1 MGRTTGWLVLLGLA
15 VGAAGAPATGFD
27 FAAEV
32 LAVRDVRVPAEV
44 AGRVVERPENE
55 TAAVKA
61 DEVVVAL
68 DDVFLAAANQA
79 AQAAADRAVA
89 QEEWAKLEFER
100 ISKLFERKTVGEAE
114 FDRVRLKLLEARAQV
129 VAAKAVAH
137 EAERRLARTK
147 IRAPFAGKLVR
158 VYPERGEYLQVGA
171 PAFRIVDDSA
181 FKVITYVPADRVSLL
196 KVGQKVVMAPE
207 RAEPPLPVLEATVFS
222 IAAAAE
228 GPARTIRVEARAR
241 DASGRWRPG
250 MTGRLRPKGAAKGA
264 AKGLAEGKEGK

>member
-1 MGRTTGWLVLLGLA
+1 MGRTTGWLALLGLA
-15 VGAAGAPATGFD
+15 MGVAGAPPASPGFD

-32 LAVRDVRVPAEV
+32 QAVRDVRVPAEV

-55 TAAVKA
+55 TAAVQA

-68 DDVFLAAANQA
+68 DDVFLAAANEA
-79 AQAAADRAVA
+79 AQAAADRAEA
-89 QEEWAKLEFER
+89 QEEWAKLEFGR

-129 VAAKAVAH
+129 MAARAVAH

-158 VYPERGEYLQVGA
+158 IYPERGEYLQVGA
-171 PAFRIVDDSA
+171 PAFRIVDDTA
-181 FKVITYVPADRVSLL
+181 LKIVTYVSADRVDVL
-196 KVGQKVVMAPE
+196 KVGEKVAMAPE
-207 RAEPPLPVLEATVFS
+207 RPESSLPVLEATVFS
-222 IAAAAE
+222 VAAAAE
-228 GPARTIRVEARAR
+228 GPARTIRVEARAQ

-250 MTGRLRPKGAAKGA
+250 MTGRLRPARGRT
-264 AKGLAEGKEGK
+264 EDR

>member
-1 MGRTTGWLVLLGLA
+1 LS
-15 VGAAGAPATGFD
+15 FE

-61 DEVVVAL
+61 AEVVVVL
-68 DDVFLAAANQA
+68 DDVFLAAASQA

-89 QEEWAKLEFER
+89 QEEWAVLEFGR
-100 ISKLFERKTVGEAE
+100 IQKLFDRKTVGEAE
-114 FDRVRLKLLEARAQV
+114 FDQGKLKLREARTHV
-129 VAAKAVAH
+129 IAAKALAH
-137 EAERRLARTK
+137 EAEQRLARTR

-158 VYPERGEYLQVGA
+158 IYPQRGEYLQIGA
-171 PAFRIVDDSA
+171 TAFRIVDDSS
-181 FKVITYVPADRVSLL
+181 FKIIAYVPADRIGRL
-196 KVGQKVVMAPE
+196 KVGQKVALAPE
-207 RAEPPLPVLEATVFS
+207 RAESPLPALEATVFS

-250 MTGRLRPKGAAKGA
+250 MTGRLRPVTKGAVRRGA
-264 AKGLAEGKEGK
+264 DEK

>member
-15 VGAAGAPATGFD
+15 VGAAGGPATGFD
-27 FAAEV
+27 FAAEAQ
-32 LAVRDVRVPAEV
+32 AVRDVRVPAEV

-55 TAAVKA
+55 TVAVKA

-68 DDVFLAAANQA
+68 DDVFLAAASQA

-89 QEEWAKLEFER
+89 PEEWAVLAFGR
-100 ISKLFERKTVGEAE
+100 IKKLFDRKTIGEAE
-114 FDRVRLKLLEARAQV
+114 FDQGTLKLREARTRV
-129 VAAKAVAH
+129 IAAKALAH
-137 EAERRLARTK
+137 EAEQRLARTK

-171 PAFRIVDDSA
+171 PAFRIVDDTA
-181 FKVITYVPADRVSLL
+181 FKIITYVPAARVSLL
-196 KVGQKVVMAPE
+196 KVGQKVALAPE
-207 RAEPPLPVLEATVFS
+207 RAESTLPVLEATIFS

-228 GPARTIRVEARAR
+228 GRARTIRVEARAR

-250 MTGRLRPKGAAKGA
+250 MTGRLRRVQER
-264 AKGLAEGKEGK
+264 AEEKAEEK

>member
-15 VGAAGAPATGFD
+15 VGAAGAPAPGFD

-55 TAAVKA
+55 TGAVKA

-68 DDVFLAAANQA
+68 DDVFLAAASQA

-89 QEEWAKLEFER
+89 QKEWAALEFGR
-100 ISKLFERKTVGEAE
+100 IKKLFDRKTIGEAE
-114 FDRVRLKLLEARAQV
+114 FDQGTLKLREAGTRV
-129 VAAKAVAH
+129 IAAKAIAH
-137 EAERRLARTK
+137 EAEQRLARTK

-158 VYPERGEYLQVGA
+158 IYPQRGEYLQVGA
-171 PAFRIVDDSA
+171 PAFRIVDDTA
-181 FKVITYVPADRVSLL
+181 FKIITYVPADRIGLL
-196 KVGQKVVMAPE
+196 KVGQKVTLASE
-207 RAEPPLPVLEATVFS
+207 RPGSPQPLPVIEATIFS
-222 IAAAAE
+222 IAAATE
-228 GPARTIRVEARAR
+228 GRSRTIRVEARAR

-250 MTGRLRPKGAAKGA
+250 MTGRLRQVEEK
-264 AKGLAEGKEGK
+264 